1 MTRFSLSLVALKHN
15 YFPKNHEPVPS
26 SCENTAIDFLLHT
39 FFKHIQNTG
48 KCILKVE
55 IVTYQREMTEQSS
68 RCSLPTGAKA
78 SDQKSENVK
87 SLAMSMTTYDPIF
100 VIIGRIKPQLFP
112 QKPRTCA
119 IPLRSYINFIV
130 GPSGPNQSI
139 INKIVVT

>member
-1 MTRFSLSLVALKHN
+1 MGLDMGYSDQKSENVKLSATSMTTYDSSFVIIGCFKTH
-15 YFPKNHEPVPS
+15 YFPKNREPVPS

-78 SDQKSENVK
+78 SDKKSENVK
-87 SLAMSMTTYDPIF
+87 SSATSMTT
-100 VIIGRIKPQLFP
+100 
-112 QKPRTCA
+112 
-119 IPLRSYINFIV
+119 
-130 GPSGPNQSI
+130 
-139 INKIVVT
+139 